1 MNNTNRFLNRTL
13 IFLTG
18 MILLLL
24 GAAAIILSTTPAF
37 GRAWSDMGRIVRQTT
52 AGWLASAP
60 IPGTHTSWWWLA
72 LLGGLLVAVIALVV
86 FIFRQGHGHTSQF
99 VPGTRTD
106 TGMTIVYSRL
116 PEQLLEDALR
126 DQPALVGSRVS
137 TYLVRRHPVLKVSVS
152 ARRGMSPKD
161 ILSQV
166 ETTLHALEQL
176 VGQPVLASVQINGGL
191 RARLRKT
198 SRLG

>member
-1 MNNTNRFLNRTL
+1 MNSTNRFLNRAL

-18 MILLLL
+18 MILMLL
-24 GAAAIILSTTPAF
+24 GAAAIVLAATPAF
-37 GRAWSDMGRIVRQTT
+37 ARAWSDTGRTVRQTT
-52 AGWLASAP
+52 ARWVAATRV
-60 IPGTHTSWWWLA
+60 PGTHISWWWIA
-72 LLGGLLVAVIALVV
+72 LLGGLLLIVIALVV
-86 FIFRQGHGHTSQF
+86 FIFRQGHGRTSQF
-99 VPGTRTD
+99 VSSIRTD
-106 TGMTIVYSRL
+106 AGITIIDSRI

-161 ILSQV
+161 ILNQV
-166 ETTLHALEQL
+166 ETTLNALEQ
-176 VGQPVLASVQINGGL
+176 VIGQPVLAFVNISGGM
-191 RARLRKT
+191 RARLHTT